1 MMTSSRRR
9 AFIAKMVGTY
19 ALCKL
24 GLTKVFAASD
34 LYIPGFLINVYLKTQ
49 FPISKDWFVVKA
61 DFSNPNLTFI
71 PGSQRLALNTN
82 LKISLMGSTSFE
94 GKMLCSSSF
103 TYDEVAK
110 TLKLKSPTIDRLDFQ
125 QLGDKEKA
133 ALTQI
138 NSLISKLFDGFT
150 VYEFKPNER
159 SLLGTPPKQ
168 ILVEDSGIRLIF
180 N

>member
-1 MMTSSRRR
+1 MMTSIRRR
-9 AFIAKMVGTY
+9 TFIAKLVGIY
-19 ALCKL
+19 AICKV
-24 GLTKVFAASD
+24 GITQAIAASD

-61 DFSNPNLTFI
+61 DFSNPNLAFI
-71 PGSQRLALNTN
+71 PGSQRLALATN
-82 LKISLMGSTSFE
+82 LKVALMGSSPFE

-103 TYDEVAK
+103 TYDENAK

-133 ALTQI
+133 ALQQI

-159 SLLGTPPKQ
+159 SLLSSPPKQ
-168 ILVEDSGIRLIF
+168 ILVEESGIRLIF